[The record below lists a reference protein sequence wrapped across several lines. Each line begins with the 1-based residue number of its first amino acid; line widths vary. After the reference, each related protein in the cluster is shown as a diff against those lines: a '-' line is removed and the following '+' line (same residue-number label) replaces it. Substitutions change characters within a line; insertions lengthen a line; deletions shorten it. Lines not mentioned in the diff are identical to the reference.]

1 MQEKQA
7 SLFFLEIFVIVTVL
21 GLLSAIAIPHAGQM
35 MRQSKAVSREAEL
48 HDIQTAVT
56 EMLDDS
62 AAGRLESVG
71 PIADMNLVRTC
82 DTPPLVL
89 KDYLPVMLDSPVKLG
104 YTYGFAADGTVLQ
117 MIP

>member
-1 MQEKQA
+1 M
-7 SLFFLEIFVIVTVL
+7 S
-21 GLLSAIAIPHAGQM
+21 
-35 MRQSKAVSREAEL
+35 
-48 HDIQTAVT
+48 
-56 EMLDDS
+56 
-62 AAGRLESVG
+62 
-71 PIADMNLVRTC
+71 LVRTC